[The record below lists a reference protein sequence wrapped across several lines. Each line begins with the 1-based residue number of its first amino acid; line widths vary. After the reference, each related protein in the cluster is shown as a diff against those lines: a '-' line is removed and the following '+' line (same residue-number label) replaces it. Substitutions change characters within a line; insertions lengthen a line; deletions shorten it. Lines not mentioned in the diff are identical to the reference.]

1 MFLSVLTEIGKHKS
15 LPHIQDTLS
24 QVIRNGAYSPG
35 DMVSFQVDQSVG
47 GNEPNA

>member
-1 MFLSVLTEIGKHKS
+1 MYVSVLTEMEKHGS

-24 QVIRNGAYSPG
+24 QVISNGAYSPG

>member
-1 MFLSVLTEIGKHKS
+1 MFLSVLTKRKKYKS
-15 LPHIQDTLS
+15 LPYIQDTLS
-24 QVIRNGAYSPG
+24 QVISNGAYSPG